1 MFQQPALLWAT
12 TLRKAPIAAC
22 LIRMHRLDGHSI
34 GLLSACVIR
43 IHPLDG
49 HSIGDHCCLTTHTT
63 SARRS
68 QGKLGSWSFLWRKE
82 HSVFVP
88 AERDRE
94 KWEEQ
99 YGNLHPAEQAVVFI
113 GGDPQSPRIVAVPSG
128 GGKRDLAS
136 LVSDIVSIQAM
147 ELPAQVDGAS
157 LSVDS
162 VWLLCSIAFRPTPL

>member
-1 MFQQPALLWAT
+1 LRHPDSPAGRTFDWGSLLPHNAYNQREEIT
-12 TLRKAPIAAC
+12 RQ
-22 LIRMHRLDGHSI
+22 I
-34 GLLSACVIR
+34 GELELSLA
-43 IHPLDG
+43 
-49 HSIGDHCCLTTHTT
+49 
-63 SARRS
+63 
-68 QGKLGSWSFLWRKE
+68 QE